1 MSRPSSAWTRT
12 FWGSQELK
20 LPLSSRRSWHAGC
33 LWTPPTE
40 LAEFRRTEVP
50 QAYSMPVQA
59 GILSREVQRTGCFL
73 IELSPV
79 LLSEKKSLRVVAG
92 ESLLDATCPES
103 LDGEIVEAS
112 LRHRIVSESC
122 AENRWLRT
130 YAPHLQVLT

>member
-59 GILSREVQRTGCFL
+59 GILLPCISSTGLEAIGDAHVQRLGGPDFWPCPQCETSHHQAG
-73 IELSPV
+73 PV
-79 LLSEKKSLRVVAG
+79 P
-92 ESLLDATCPES
+92 C
-103 LDGEIVEAS
+103 
-112 LRHRIVSESC
+112 
-122 AENRWLRT
+122 
-130 YAPHLQVLT
+130 

>member
-1 MSRPSSAWTRT
+1 MSRPFSAWTRT

-20 LPLSSRRSWHAGC
+20 LPLFSRQSWPAGC

-40 LAEFRRTEVP
+40 LAEFRRSEVP

-59 GILSREVQRTGCFL
+59 GILFWEVQRAGLFL

-79 LLSEKKSLRVVAG
+79 LLSGKRSPRVVAG
-92 ESLLDATCPES
+92 ESLPDATCPEL
-103 LDGEIVEAS
+103 LDEEIVEAS

-122 AENRWLRT
+122 AGNRWLQT
-130 YAPHLQVLT
+130 FALHLQVLT